1 MRKSDNPG
9 NPSSPH
15 RGGVDRFSGALTAVL
30 FSVAM
35 GIASVAVPLLAV
47 SAGHS
52 AAQVGVVIASSAV
65 AQMVTRPFLGLLMR
79 RLPDKALVLAS
90 AGFMAV
96 SCALV
101 GLSEALLALYISQ
114 LLQGVA
120 RALFWT
126 GSQTHAV
133 RGSKSAVGALT
144 LVNLAAGFGSLV
156 GPVLAGLLSQ
166 TSTDL
171 ALWCATGVAAL
182 ALPPALL
189 LTRHPVFA
197 ARLKQDRHPQRV
209 WRRPGVDIA
218 CWMSISAGA
227 WRGLLNSYIPVVLA
241 HAGQSAPLIGFLVSL
256 ANGAALLGSALA
268 RYARNVSIGFS
279 LVFGVFSAGIGVSVL
294 GLLAGS
300 VPAAAAA
307 LIVSGIGAGILQTV
321 GPAIAAESV
330 DPDETG
336 EAIASTGTFRAV
348 ALFSAPV
355 AAAAL
360 VTFVPISV
368 ALLVTGLV
376 IAVPAA
382 GWRRGPGETK
392 KFAT

>member
-79 RLPDKALVLAS
+79 RLPDKVLVLAS

-101 GLSEALLALYISQ
+101 GLSEALPVLYISQ

-133 RGSKSAVGALT
+133 RGSKSAVGSLT
-144 LVNLAAGFGSLV
+144 LINLAAGFGSLV

-197 ARLKQDRHPQRV
+197 ARLKHDRQRV
-209 WRRPGVDIA
+209 WRRPGVDTA

-348 ALFSAPV
+348 ALFSTPV

-360 VTFVPISV
+360 VTVVPISV

>member
-1 MRKSDNPG
+1 
-9 NPSSPH
+9 
-15 RGGVDRFSGALTAVL
+15 
-30 FSVAM
+30 
-35 GIASVAVPLLAV
+35 
-47 SAGHS
+47 
-52 AAQVGVVIASSAV
+52 
-65 AQMVTRPFLGLLMR
+65 
-79 RLPDKALVLAS
+79 
-90 AGFMAV
+90 
-96 SCALV
+96 
-101 GLSEALLALYISQ
+101 
-114 LLQGVA
+114 
-120 RALFWT
+120 
-126 GSQTHAV
+126 
-133 RGSKSAVGALT
+133 
-144 LVNLAAGFGSLV
+144 
-156 GPVLAGLLSQ
+156 
-166 TSTDL
+166 
-171 ALWCATGVAAL
+171 
-182 ALPPALL
+182 
-189 LTRHPVFA
+189 
-197 ARLKQDRHPQRV
+197 
-209 WRRPGVDIA
+209 
-218 CWMSISAGA
+218 MSISAGA